1 MHGYATFPGVN
12 AVIDAE
18 ISVVQGISPSVCT
31 MRIAPQAKLIKE
43 SGPLTFYF
51 DNRWITWSDCKI
63 DNASIERNKDG
74 QIWKFKIL
82 DRRWR
87 WVFGEISGAYNLRN
101 ADNTIREDTKKSA
114 RDLARLCCF
123 ELGEDINQNFY
134 FDVTAMPEDVYPQ
147 VQWNA
152 ENPAEA
158 LAMLCD
164 IFNCRV
170 ILSLKDEYTRIVKVG
185 EGEPL
190 PNGPIVKGAELYD
203 AVEMPNWICVATAPI
218 RYQCDLMLEAVGLDT
233 DGKIKAI
240 DSLSYK
246 PSMGW
251 SSDLFDSERPND
263 GFQNVLEQKGKR
275 EHALAVQT
283 VYRWYRILNSFRV
296 PGYGRE
302 PSGGLIEDRRQ
313 VLPLFDELAETIL
326 QTNPSDNTKEF
337 RNRES
342 LIYGTWSPDD
352 GLDNISSTLTPPATA
367 IVDEDDTVYTKGFS
381 LDTQLGIVKFSEP
394 IFRNTLS
401 QPSFIPA
408 PAILYLRASFNI
420 KDKETNRHMRY
431 WEALVPPDANQS
443 MSSKGYD
450 FGQPCTHYIIHNE
463 IQYNVIQNF
472 WEAGKYNI
480 INNEEDVE
488 EECRYYLDAE
498 VKKYINK
505 TGETRTYAGLIQQ
518 DLDGAIQQVTYTV
531 GQAGTYTTISRNDE
545 QLSRTLPYEFRR
557 RRERERA
564 AIRKQEDERIG
575 RDWKPGT
582 RWDNAVGRWVR

>member
-31 MRIAPQAKLIKE
+31 MRIAPQAEILRE
-43 SGPLTFYF
+43 GGNLTFYF
-51 DNRWITWSDCKI
+51 GDLSVTWTDCKA
-63 DNASIERNKDG
+63 DSVSLERDRNG
-74 QIWKFKIL
+74 QIWKLRIF
-82 DRRWR
+82 DRRWK
-87 WVFGEISGAYNLRN
+87 WAFGYISGAYNLRN
-101 ADNTIREDTKKSA
+101 ADNSIRNDTEKNPQE
-114 RDLARLCCF
+114 LAELC
-123 ELGEDINQNFY
+123 LAAMGEYNY
-134 FDVTAMPEDVYPQ
+134 DVSGLPIEPRPFID
-147 VQWNA
+147 WNVT
-152 ENPAEA
+152 NPAEA
-158 LAMLCD
+158 LAALCD
-164 IFNCRV
+164 MLNCRV
-170 ILSLKDEYTRIVKVG
+170 VLSLANETVKIVKVG
-185 EGEPL
+185 EGAYL
-190 PNGPIVKGAELYD
+190 PDGPITQGGETID
-203 AVEMPNWICVATAPI
+203 PPEMPSEVAIATAPV
-218 RYQCDLMLEAVGLDT
+218 RYQCDFALEAVGLDT

-251 SSDLFDSERPND
+251 SSDLFDSERPYD

-283 VYRWYRILNSFRV
+283 VYRWYRILNRFQV
-296 PGYGRE
+296 PGY
-302 PSGGLIEDRRQ
+302 GLIEDRRQ

-342 LIYGTWSPDD
+342 LVYGTWSPDD
-352 GLDNISSTLTPPATA
+352 GLDNINSTLTPPATA

-381 LDTQLGIVKFSEP
+381 LDTQLGIVKFNEP
-394 IFRNTLS
+394 IFRNMLS

-408 PAILYLRASFNI
+408 PAILYLRASCNIRDKTTGGILRYYYSRSTGGTFN
-420 KDKETNRHMRY
+420 T
-431 WEALVPPDANQS
+431 
-443 MSSKGYD
+443 
-450 FGQPCTHYIIHNE
+450 QPLYISHPE
-463 IQYNVIQNF
+463 IQLNVIPVY
-472 WEAGKYNI
+472 GSSGTYTLTYNYEDV
-480 INNEEDVE
+480 NEECE
-488 EECRYYLDAE
+488 YWLDAAMRE
-498 VKKYINK
+498 YQ
-505 TGETRTYAGLIQQ
+505 TTRPETRRYAGMIQQ

-575 RDWKPGT
+575 REWQPGT
-582 RWDNAVGRWVR
+582 RWDSAVGRWVR